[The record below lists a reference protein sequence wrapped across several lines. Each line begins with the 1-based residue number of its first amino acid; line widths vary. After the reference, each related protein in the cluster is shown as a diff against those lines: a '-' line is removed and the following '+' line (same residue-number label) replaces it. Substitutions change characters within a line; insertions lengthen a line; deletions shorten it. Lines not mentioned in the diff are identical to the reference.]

1 MDTAAALSSFLDDM
15 MHFLEASA
23 NDPASFSVIFLIYT
37 VLAAV
42 FLPIPV
48 EVGLFFSPATPVAVK
63 IFVMG
68 FGKMLGSMLVF
79 SIGLK
84 LGDEINDLS
93 ASWKW
98 FSALVKGCEWM
109 VNKFHY
115 VGLYLILSIP
125 LMTDTVPLYVFS
137 VFNKTGVL
145 SFKWFALVSLLAG
158 ITRGLIVFLV
168 FGALGIKLV

>member
-1 MDTAAALSSFLDDM
+1 MGTVAALSSFLDDM

-23 NDPASFSVIFLIYT
+23 SDPLSFSVIFLIYT

-48 EVGLFFSPATPVAVK
+48 EVGLFFSPATPVALK
-63 IFVMG
+63 ILVMG
-68 FGKMLGSMLVF
+68 IGKMLGSMLVF

-84 LGDEINDLS
+84 LGDEIKGWS

-98 FSALVKGCEWM
+98 FNGLVKGCEWM

-115 VGLYLILSIP
+115 VGLYLILSVP
-125 LMTDTVPLYVFS
+125 LMTDTVPLYIFS
-137 VFNKTGVL
+137 VFNKTGAL

-168 FGALGIKLV
+168 FDALGIKLV

>member
-1 MDTAAALSSFLDDM
+1 MDAVATLSSFLDDM

-23 NDPASFSVIFLIYT
+23 NDPLSFSIIFLIYT

-48 EVGLFFSPATPVAVK
+48 EVGLFFSPATPAVVK
-63 IFVMG
+63 ILVMG
-68 FGKMLGSMLVF
+68 LGKMLGSMLVF

-84 LGDEINDLS
+84 QGDEIKDLS
-93 ASWKW
+93 ASWRW
-98 FSALVKGCEWM
+98 FSALVKGCEWL
-109 VNKFHY
+109 VDKFHY
-115 VGLYLILSIP
+115 VGLYLILSVP
-125 LMTDTVPLYVFS
+125 LMTDTVPLYIFS

-158 ITRGLIVFLV
+158 ITRGVIVFLV
-168 FGALGIKLV
+168 FAALGVKLV

>member
-1 MDTAAALSSFLDDM
+1 MDTVAALSSFLDDM

-23 NDPASFSVIFLIYT
+23 SDPVSFSVIFLTYT
-37 VLAAV
+37 VLAAI

-48 EVGLFFSPATPVAVK
+48 EIGLFFSPATPAVVK
-63 IFVMG
+63 VLVMG

-84 LGDEINDLS
+84 LGDGIKGWT

-98 FSALVKGCEWM
+98 FSALVRGCEWM
-109 VNKFHY
+109 VSKFHY
-115 VGLYLILSIP
+115 VGLYLILSVP

-137 VFNKTGVL
+137 VFNKSGVL

-158 ITRGLIVFLV
+158 ITRGVIVFLV
-168 FGALGIKLV
+168 FAALGIRLV

>member
-1 MDTAAALSSFLDDM
+1 MSVRMDAVAALSSYLDDM

-23 NDPASFSVIFLIYT
+23 NDPLSFSVIFLIYT

-68 FGKMLGSMLVF
+68 LGKMLGSMLVF

-84 LGDEINDLS
+84 LGDEIKDLS
-93 ASWKW
+93 ASRR
-98 FSALVKGCEWM
+98 FLTVSERCLR
-109 VNKFHY
+109 
-115 VGLYLILSIP
+115 SIRQP
-125 LMTDTVPLYVFS
+125 V
-137 VFNKTGVL
+137 
-145 SFKWFALVSLLAG
+145 
-158 ITRGLIVFLV
+158 
-168 FGALGIKLV
+168 